1 MIILRG
7 SAALSDFRLKKLLQ
21 DFNKSELIVK
31 SVYAEFTHIVNL
43 SKDLSNEEE
52 QTLNKILHYGPTREA
67 HSPKGTLFV
76 VSPRPGTISPWSS
89 KATDIAHICGLTSI
103 LRIERAI
110 AYYIEFVNTPSKEVS
125 SNVIAKIHDRMTQ
138 KVFQAFE
145 DLDVLF
151 HHDSPKPLVE
161 IPILTEGREALVRA
175 DRELGL
181 ALAQDEIDYLVDN
194 FKALKRNPSDVEL
207 MMFAKRIQNIV
218 VIRFLVQNGLLM
230 VRKKTSPCSK

>member
-7 SAALSDFRLKKLLQ
+7 SAALSDFRLNKLLQ

-43 SKDLSNEEE
+43 SKDLSSEEE

-110 AYYIEFVNTPSKEVS
+110 AYYVEFIDSSSKACSAVA
-125 SNVIAKIHDRMTQ
+125 AKIHDRMTQ

-151 HHDSPKPLVE
+151 HHDSPKPLME

-207 MMFAKRIQNIV
+207 MMFAQAN
-218 VIRFLVQNGLLM
+218 
-230 VRKKTSPCSK
+230 SEH